1 MLTRG
6 RPSPPA
12 SMPGAGECLGTT
24 APLEGRQGCLV
35 RERALVVVRGLEGVV
50 ALEDH
55 PNLRHV
61 TGSPPLQNLRE
72 VLRGRLESSAL

>member
-1 MLTRG
+1 MLSLEC
-6 RPSPPA
+6 PSPPA

-35 RERALVVVRGLEGVV
+35 RERAL
-50 ALEDH
+50 EDH
-55 PNLRHV
+55 PNIRHM